1 MKMTMSSMLVL
12 VNQVVCSI
20 AVALGCLWGSI
31 CRLFKDKSNLDNSGL
46 FDHTTDNEPIYFEQ
60 STDTTTPFTNAMSA
74 WGSGA
79 TGYYGGSTGFW
90 PPTTA
95 MPMTTTPPPPDI
107 QNKPKPLEIP
117 DLDAPRVINLD

>member
-1 MKMTMSSMLVL
+1 MTTNSFWRVFSWPYRTVRA
-12 VNQVVCSI
+12 I
-20 AVALGCLWGSI
+20 FYGS
-31 CRLFKDKSNLDNSGL
+31 DGSNLSNSGL

-60 STDTTTPFTNAMSA
+60 GTDTTTPFTDSMTAS

-79 TGYYGGSTGFW
+79 TGYYGGSTGYW

-95 MPMTTTPPPPDI
+95 MPMATTPPPPDI